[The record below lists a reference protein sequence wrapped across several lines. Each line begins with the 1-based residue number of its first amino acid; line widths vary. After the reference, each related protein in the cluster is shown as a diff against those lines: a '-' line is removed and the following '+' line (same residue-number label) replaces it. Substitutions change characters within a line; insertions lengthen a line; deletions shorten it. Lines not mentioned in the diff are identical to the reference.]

1 MEFATVEANEV
12 SLAVRIFRPP
22 WDVQS
27 RDVTVV
33 MAHQYSVLGGCQALM
48 KGTAT
53 ELASRGFTTLT
64 FDMRGA
70 GRSTGRPSLTGYAEV
85 QDVVAVC
92 KWATEHVDAR
102 SIILV
107 GNSAGAPIAGSAV
120 DEVKEVVG
128 YVALGYPF
136 GMLASVLFGRHNK
149 PILASEKPKLF
160 VMGTNDGFTS
170 VKQLEAKLKMAAG
183 RNETRLVP
191 GAGHFEMEGPQ
202 FDRQMADYVVEF
214 ADSLQRHQPHQDAS
228 NTSVPSVEG
237 EQPR

>member
-107 GNSAGAPIAGSAV
+107 GNSAGKRARLPYPLAIEAPHIT
-120 DEVKEVVG
+120 EV
-128 YVALGYPF
+128 YHF
-136 GMLASVLFGRHNK
+136 
-149 PILASEKPKLF
+149 SENCF
-160 VMGTNDGFTS
+160 QTHQMS
-170 VKQLEAKLKMAAG
+170 
-183 RNETRLVP
+183 
-191 GAGHFEMEGPQ
+191 
-202 FDRQMADYVVEF
+202 FD
-214 ADSLQRHQPHQDAS
+214 
-228 NTSVPSVEG
+228 
-237 EQPR
+237 

>member
-1 MEFATVEANEV
+1 MEFVTVEANEV
-12 SLAVRIFRPP
+12 VLSLRIFRPP
-22 WDVQS
+22 FDVKKQ
-27 RDVTVV
+27 DLTLV
-33 MAHQYSVLGGCQALM
+33 MVHQYSVLGGCQALL
-48 KGTAT
+48 KGMAT
-53 ELASRGFTTLT
+53 ELASRGFTAVT

-85 QDVVAVC
+85 LDVVAVS
-92 KWATEHVDAR
+92 KWATENLDAH
-102 SIILV
+102 SIILI
-107 GNSAGAPIAGSAV
+107 GNSAGAPIAGSAI

-170 VKQLEAKLKMAAG
+170 VKQLEAKLKTAVG

-191 GAGHFEMEGPQ
+191 GAGHFEMEGPS

-214 ADSLQRHQPHQDAS
+214 AATLQAQPLAEAS
-228 NTSVPSVEG
+228 STDLSAVAGEGPS
-237 EQPR
+237 

>member
-1 MEFATVEANEV
+1 MEMEYATVEANEV

-22 WDVQS
+22 WDVLK

-48 KGTAT
+48 KGTAM

-70 GRSTGRPSLTGYAEV
+70 GRSTGRPSLTGFAEV
-85 QDVVAVC
+85 HDVVAVC
-92 KWATEHVDAR
+92 KWATEHVAAQ

-170 VKQLEAKLKMAAG
+170 VKQLEAKLKTAAG

-191 GAGHFEMEGPQ
+191 GAGHFEMEGPE

-214 ADSLQRHQPHQDAS
+214 ADSLQLQHHPDAS
-228 NTSVPSVEG
+228 LPSG
-237 EQPR
+237 EQPS

>member
-1 MEFATVEANEV
+1 M
-12 SLAVRIFRPP
+12 
-22 WDVQS
+22 
-27 RDVTVV
+27 
-33 MAHQYSVLGGCQALM
+33 
-48 KGTAT
+48 
-53 ELASRGFTTLT
+53 
-64 FDMRGA
+64 
-70 GRSTGRPSLTGYAEV
+70 
-85 QDVVAVC
+85 
-92 KWATEHVDAR
+92 
-102 SIILV
+102 
-107 GNSAGAPIAGSAV
+107 
-120 DEVKEVVG
+120 KEVVG